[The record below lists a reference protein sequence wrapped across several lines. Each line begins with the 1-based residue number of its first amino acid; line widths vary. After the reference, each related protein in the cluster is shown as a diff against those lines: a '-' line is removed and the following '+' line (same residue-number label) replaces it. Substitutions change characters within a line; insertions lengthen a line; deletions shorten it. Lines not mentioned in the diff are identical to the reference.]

1 MVFRDVRDVTN
12 CGPDDPIPP
21 NRVNTSHQL
30 MLVRTEMRKANISLL
45 IVPLDSVGR
54 LKWVSGF
61 SGSNGEAVI
70 SQEEARLWTDG
81 RYFIQAVDQLDCNWQ
96 MMKQVGYELTSS
108 LRVTESH

>member
-1 MVFRDVRDVTN
+1 MTN
-12 CGPDDPIPP
+12 CGPNDTVPP

-30 MLVRTEMRKANISLL
+30 MLVRREMRKANLSLL

-61 SGSNGEAVI
+61 SGSNGEAAI

-81 RYFIQAVDQLDCNWQ
+81 RYFIQAVDQLDCNWE
-96 MMKQVGYELTSS
+96 MMKLVEYKN
-108 LRVTESH
+108 

>member
-1 MVFRDVRDVTN
+1 
-12 CGPDDPIPP
+12 
-21 NRVNTSHQL
+21 
-30 MLVRTEMRKANISLL
+30 MLVRTEMRKVNLSLL

-70 SQEEARLWTDG
+70 TQEEARLWTDG

-96 MMKQVGYELTSS
+96 MMKQVQYEHDNAFGMSISCLLLCLYVIRDIETLSVHGS
-108 LRVTESH
+108 LPHAITTH